1 MQTWEGD
8 HRLVAGRQDTIALV
22 SAFFFLSTTNNANYK
37 YKILLNTSLTAPTW
51 VLSDTGNIET
61 SITET
66 GLSGGI
72 VLDSGFINSAVKGTA
87 LNMSVDDPFR
97 FQLGRTLAGVSD
109 ILTLAVTSDTTSSVV
124 GLVNWTEYT

>member
-8 HRLVAGRQDTIALV
+8 HRLVAGRQDTIALGR
-22 SAFFFLSTTNNANYK
+22 AFFFLSTTNNANYK
-37 YKILLNTSLTAPTW
+37 YKILLTTSLTAPTW